1 MTAVRYTAAVGA
13 ALWQRSI
20 MELSRVRGGFITATV
35 APMIFLFGTAGQF
48 DKLGLLPGFPAS
60 NYLSWIVPLSCMQAA
75 GFAGGAVG
83 ANLARDIEQ
92 GWFDRL
98 LTSPAPRL
106 LLLSG
111 PVLAA
116 MTRAVLPTTII
127 LGAGLLAGAELSGG
141 AAGLAALY
149 LCAIWLCAVC
159 ALWGC
164 ALALWAGSQQVGP
177 LIQNGVFVAIFLSTA
192 YTPQPLL
199 TGWLGAF
206 APYNPLSH
214 VLEMARQ
221 ATVAGYA
228 PGWEH
233 TWPGLVALGAM
244 TLVLGAFAL
253 RRLARIGH

>member
-1 MTAVRYTAAVGA
+1 MTAARYTVSVGT
-13 ALWQRSI
+13 ALWRRSI
-20 MELSRVRGGFITATV
+20 MELSRVRGGFVTATL
-35 APMIFLFGTAGQF
+35 APMIFLFGTSGQF
-48 DKLGLLPGFPAS
+48 DKLSTLPGFPAS

-98 LTSPAPRL
+98 LTSPTPRP

-116 MTRAVLPTTII
+116 MTRAVLPTTLI
-127 LGAGLLAGAELSGG
+127 LGAGLLAGAHLSGG

-149 LCAIWLCAVC
+149 LCALWLCGVC

-164 ALALWAGSQQVGP
+164 SLALWARSPQVGP
-177 LIQNGVFVAIFLSTA
+177 LIQNGVLIAIFLSTA

-199 TGWLGAF
+199 TGWLGAL

-214 VLEMARQ
+214 VLETARQ
-221 ATVAGYA
+221 ATVAGYP

-233 TWPGLVALGAM
+233 TWPGLVALSAL
-244 TLVLGAFAL
+244 TLVLGALAL
-253 RRLARIGH
+253 RRLARLGH